1 MQDQHRRLS
10 ICSPPGCYLL
20 YLLYPIDL
28 LFFLL
33 FKRLDLS
40 PKTILDWIFLFEMLI
55 LLLFGIYLAIT
66 DAV

>member
-10 ICSPPGCYLL
+10 ICTPPGCYLL

-33 FKRLDLS
+33 FKWLDLA
-40 PKTILDWIFLFEMLI
+40 PKTILDWIFLLEMLI
-55 LLLFGIYLAIT
+55 LLLLGIYLAIT

>member
-40 PKTILDWIFLFEMLI
+40 PKTILHWIFLFEMLI
-55 LLLFGIYLAIT
+55 LFLFGIYLAIT

>member
-33 FKRLDLS
+33 FKRLDLA
-40 PKTILDWIFLFEMLI
+40 PKTIFDWIFLFEMLI